1 MIETTKIKL
10 DLTKKYMEE
19 KVAEANISES
29 ILQSMEFEENLKR
42 LNDGVFKIGVVAPF
56 SAGKSTFI
64 NSLLEFD
71 LLSTS
76 ILVETAAITTV
87 RYGTEPK
94 VVINYRDGS
103 IMEFPE
109 KGQIFSSFE
118 LKNQLKRYTA
128 VNRAEDDE
136 LVVENDI
143 SSVDVYWPIE
153 LCKNGVEIIDTP
165 GLFAPYE
172 AHSKITSSILASVNA
187 VIFIIDP
194 TTVGEVNFMRVIKEY
209 VENAKRSTIDNSD
222 RHIFFAVNKLD
233 QYPEAE
239 VEKAYNELHK
249 VLEGIIDTP
258 NIFKVSSYFGLVTAM
273 YEKGYLNLDDIRR
286 DETIKF
292 RDPDGYAVSG
302 RSIQES
308 DIPFIKEVSQI
319 HAVKDSLGMY
329 FEEKNS
335 YLIEDIFKKLQRALD
350 VELRSINESLQ
361 VTKTQLKQGT
371 DEFNGKIEELKDI
384 FDSSIRKLKK
394 DIKNT
399 VEEMV
404 EDSSDIQKKTLMN
417 KMRKRF
423 DEDAPMV
430 AEDWL
435 GEMQRV
441 WRSDKR
447 KLTRYNSE
455 EVVNDFFVLT
465 DAKVETTKQ
474 SSNQKNFELIQRELL
489 KVVEECAEIFNNM
502 ERSFNKIYEEK
513 LEIDATESSFFDL
526 QEIIRELEIE
536 IEKMFKGNS
545 VEGIRK
551 SVEED
556 IEFRRIMRTST
567 ERIPGIRNWLKS
579 WIGREE
585 RREVFDTDAFIEDV
599 SREVRIGIEETH
611 GELIQSLRK
620 MGGKTYDE
628 IPSLVENVIQ
638 KHLLDTRIKYYSQW
652 KQQQLNKLEEQSRE
666 SKTGLQQQIENL
678 DVRRLYLMGISA
690 EVSEKYLE
698 IQNLEVQRLEEVEL
712 V

>member
-1 MIETTKIKL
+1 
-10 DLTKKYMEE
+10 
-19 KVAEANISES
+19 
-29 ILQSMEFEENLKR
+29 
-42 LNDGVFKIGVVAPF
+42 
-56 SAGKSTFI
+56 
-64 NSLLEFD
+64 
-71 LLSTS
+71 
-76 ILVETAAITTV
+76 
-87 RYGTEPK
+87 
-94 VVINYRDGS
+94 
-103 IMEFPE
+103 
-109 KGQIFSSFE
+109 
-118 LKNQLKRYTA
+118 
-128 VNRAEDDE
+128 
-136 LVVENDI
+136 
-143 SSVDVYWPIE
+143 
-153 LCKNGVEIIDTP
+153 
-165 GLFAPYE
+165 
-172 AHSKITSSILASVNA
+172 
-187 VIFIIDP
+187 
-194 TTVGEVNFMRVIKEY
+194 
-209 VENAKRSTIDNSD
+209 
-222 RHIFFAVNKLD
+222 
-233 QYPEAE
+233 
-239 VEKAYNELHK
+239 
-249 VLEGIIDTP
+249 
-258 NIFKVSSYFGLVTAM
+258 
-273 YEKGYLNLDDIRR
+273 
-286 DETIKF
+286 
-292 RDPDGYAVSG
+292 
-302 RSIQES
+302 S

-319 HAVKDSLGMY
+319 HAVKDSLGIY

-335 YLIEDIFKKLQRALD
+335 YLIEDIFKKYHRALD

-474 SSNQKNFELIQRELL
+474 SSNQKNFELIQKELL
-489 KVVEECAEIFNNM
+489 KVVEECAEIFSDM

-551 SVEED
+551 SIEED
-556 IEFRRIMRTST
+556 IEYRRIMRTST

-579 WIGREE
+579 LIGREE
-585 RREVFDTDAFIEDV
+585 RREVF
-599 SREVRIGIEETH
+599 
-611 GELIQSLRK
+611 
-620 MGGKTYDE
+620 
-628 IPSLVENVIQ
+628 
-638 KHLLDTRIKYYSQW
+638 
-652 KQQQLNKLEEQSRE
+652 
-666 SKTGLQQQIENL
+666 
-678 DVRRLYLMGISA
+678 
-690 EVSEKYLE
+690 
-698 IQNLEVQRLEEVEL
+698 
-712 V
+712 

>member
-29 ILQSMEFEENLKR
+29 ILQSMEFEQNLKR
-42 LNDGVFKIGVVAPF
+42 LDDGVFKIGVVAPF

-87 RYGTEPK
+87 RYGAEPK

-118 LKNQLKRYTA
+118 LKDQLKRYTA
-128 VNRAEDDE
+128 VNRNEDDE

-292 RDPDGYAVSG
+292 RDQDGYAVSG

-329 FEEKNS
+329 FEEK
-335 YLIEDIFKKLQRALD
+335 
-350 VELRSINESLQ
+350 
-361 VTKTQLKQGT
+361 
-371 DEFNGKIEELKDI
+371 
-384 FDSSIRKLKK
+384 IR
-394 DIKNT
+394 I
-399 VEEMV
+399 
-404 EDSSDIQKKTLMN
+404 
-417 KMRKRF
+417 
-423 DEDAPMV
+423 
-430 AEDWL
+430 
-435 GEMQRV
+435 
-441 WRSDKR
+441 
-447 KLTRYNSE
+447 
-455 EVVNDFFVLT
+455 
-465 DAKVETTKQ
+465 
-474 SSNQKNFELIQRELL
+474 
-489 KVVEECAEIFNNM
+489 
-502 ERSFNKIYEEK
+502 
-513 LEIDATESSFFDL
+513 
-526 QEIIRELEIE
+526 
-536 IEKMFKGNS
+536 
-545 VEGIRK
+545 
-551 SVEED
+551 
-556 IEFRRIMRTST
+556 
-567 ERIPGIRNWLKS
+567 
-579 WIGREE
+579 
-585 RREVFDTDAFIEDV
+585 
-599 SREVRIGIEETH
+599 
-611 GELIQSLRK
+611 
-620 MGGKTYDE
+620 
-628 IPSLVENVIQ
+628 
-638 KHLLDTRIKYYSQW
+638 
-652 KQQQLNKLEEQSRE
+652 
-666 SKTGLQQQIENL
+666 
-678 DVRRLYLMGISA
+678 
-690 EVSEKYLE
+690 
-698 IQNLEVQRLEEVEL
+698 
-712 V
+712 